1 MRKGGFTVHTMI
13 CVLCI
18 GKHKE
23 DQYMTGFIAIVFL
36 FNMAFALL
44 PISFVI
50 CSSVCEYTAFKYD
63 LAFLVVSAVLYA
75 SLYIFEAIAIKNITE
90 ASIVRMTCISVIG
103 ALVAIASFG
112 IFNYIMMKEIKQ
124 FI

>member
-1 MRKGGFTVHTMI
+1 
-13 CVLCI
+13 
-18 GKHKE
+18 
-23 DQYMTGFIAIVFL
+23 MTGFIAIVFL

-112 IFNYIMMKEIKQ
+112 IFNYIMMKEIK
-124 FI
+124 